1 MFIIFSLEEKS
12 NIKLNVKKF
21 KKEMGYLKNKTLS
34 SIKKSQKDA
43 MLNVLK
49 KNRIPFREFIVK
61 KSNEETIGE
70 LFAYYILETAI
81 IGKLTNINPFD
92 QPAVE
97 EIKVLTKK
105 ILSKSTKN
113 YLWTTITFFKFI
125 F

>member
-1 MFIIFSLEEKS
+1 MQWLMFW
-12 NIKLNVKKF
+12 
-21 KKEMGYLKNKTLS
+21 
-34 SIKKSQKDA
+34 
-43 MLNVLK
+43 K

>member
-43 MLNVLK
+43 MINVLK

-113 YLWTTITFFKFI
+113 YL
-125 F
+125 